1 MSEENKYMDES
12 FKKMSEEYKATY
24 HKSFWEDAKAQLEND
39 ALDNAFREA
48 AAQYVPASFVGLGTE
63 SLGDAFMDDAF
74 REAAANVSVT
84 YNQMYWQQM
93 EAAEPDLQMNDAF
106 FEAAKSTKANYNPIY
121 WGEAD
126 IALQN
131 EGLHYEYQ
139 SAYWKEAR
147 ELLDRADRKTFF
159 TKWSAVAAALLLFSF
174 FGINLNGVDTA
185 NGNGRSRDNQGNV
198 VEKMLANTQLENWS
212 TANQQTDVLVED
224 LDNTVGSNQH
234 VVPGPNSYQ
243 LDNHLVLD
251 SEREAVESENVNETV
266 ERNDVVNPSSVN
278 PAENETVVESGA
290 GSDTERPDENET
302 ITDPLVQDSNVD
314 HRNEGDQMPNL
325 NYGQNR
331 FNNGLTK
338 PLTLVSAQKRDI
350 NRMQQNNALL
360 NPALLAL
367 PEFTLAEITP
377 LKRLPV
383 YTFGL
388 IGGAGVGNSFGSDDL
403 LLTRRVYGGLEYLR
417 HGYGKLRKF
426 EFGANL
432 MVNYAKHDDFGVDS
446 LVERFLDNGD
456 VQRFWYKLQVHDL
469 FYANANMLVNYRIN
483 TRHKVKFGVGIER
496 LIGVQSNMAYKLND
510 DKGIQTV
517 NNNWGVE
524 NGIKTTDMRF
534 MFGYEYR
541 WSNKFGV
548 QLNAAYG
555 LFDRSDNSFYGGS
568 GVFDNEMNIT
578 LGLKYNLFTRVK

>member
-1 MSEENKYMDES
+1 MSEEHKYMDES

-24 HKSFWEDAKAQLEND
+24 NKSFWEDAKAQLEND

-48 AAQYVPASFVGLGTE
+48 AAQYVPAGFTGLGVE

-74 REAAANVSVT
+74 REAAANVSVA
-84 YNQMYWQQM
+84 YNQTFWQQM
-93 EAAEPDLQMNDAF
+93 EAAEADLQMNDAF
-106 FEAAKSTKANYNPIY
+106 FDAAKSTKANYNPIY

-126 IALQN
+126 MALQN

-159 TKWSAVAAALLLFSF
+159 TKWSAVAVVLLLFSF
-174 FGINLNGVDTA
+174 LGINSNEVSSFA
-185 NGNGRSRDNQGNV
+185 GNGKSRENQGNSA
-198 VEKMLANTQLENWS
+198 EKMLANTQLENWS
-212 TANQQTDVLVED
+212 AADLESDLLVED
-224 LDNTVGSNQH
+224 LDNTVTHAQD
-234 VVPGPNSYQ
+234 VVPNPNTHQ
-243 LDNHLVLD
+243 PNNNLALDH
-251 SEREAVESENVNETV
+251 EPEGVESENGNETIEGNEALDSDLVDPGQNETV
-266 ERNDVVNPSSVN
+266 N
-278 PAENETVVESGA
+278 ENETVSN
-290 GSDTERPDENET
+290 TEVPQQNET
-302 ITDPLVQDSNVD
+302 VADPLVHDSNVD
-314 HRNEGDQMPNL
+314 YTNEVVHESNL
-325 NYGQNR
+325 NHGQSR

-338 PLTLVSAQKRDI
+338 PLTLASAKELNMD
-350 NRMQQNNALL
+350 RMQQNNALL

-383 YTFGL
+383 HTLAF

-417 HGYGKLRKF
+417 HGYGKLRQF
-426 EFGANL
+426 EFGASL

-469 FYANANMLVNYRIN
+469 FYANANVLVNYRIN

-524 NGIKTTDMRF
+524 NGIKTMDMRF
-534 MFGYEYR
+534 MLGYEYR
-541 WSNKFGV
+541 LSNKFGV
-548 QLNAAYG
+548 QLNASYG